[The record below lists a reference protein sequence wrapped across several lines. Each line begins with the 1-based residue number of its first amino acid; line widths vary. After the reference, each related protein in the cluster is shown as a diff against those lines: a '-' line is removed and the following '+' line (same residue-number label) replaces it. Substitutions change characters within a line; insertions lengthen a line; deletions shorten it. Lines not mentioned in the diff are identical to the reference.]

1 MKHTSALILTLCL
14 GLQMLHAEAFPT
26 FGVDSVSSEFFREW
40 YQSGDLRHYLDNYS
54 DYVTYE
60 TETTGEWGL
69 PEQMVFSIE
78 GNSYRWNRLYLN
90 GFRIDGRFQS
100 GSTYYQLNMQEQNLY
115 LNQHRGTIDFVTD
128 SVRANKVWLSNN
140 MGGLGGINPS
150 TQKLINLFHQT
161 ASQRSQEWN
170 DLSLRDHIK
179 GAFQGEATYGIPYQ
193 GGRLYQHVYGNWG
206 ERMLNAFDM
215 NGITGQYVAPY
226 YKVQLDGQLPWNLNY
241 YFIHQS
247 RTDLYSEFMFGD
259 EEVATQKT
267 YNAGLYYTS
276 KGANWTNGVHS
287 LTTGLSWA
295 LNDVKH
301 NDLYFTRNIVD
312 QDGEGFEPW
321 YADGRQNELNW
332 AVNYRY
338 EIQPWLNLHFDGYNS
353 LLFFNPTRTAWINR
367 LERIDYGPSIVDQ
380 FVADYQWHS
389 APFVGG
395 LLENQ
400 LTLEARHRFS
410 EKVEL
415 QAQLAA
421 TFDGILLREHSVLSP
436 NWEAMVGV
444 HMTPNDW
451 FAMDITLG
459 NFRCRYSYE
468 DVLYFSPDYMNGRAL
483 RWYFPQ
489 PEDNMRPYKTM
500 GGAFHTPAKG
510 LKQSSYAVLDIP
522 FRFSFNGPNTHHE
535 VSVLTNFRLYY
546 NQWTTQL
553 KREPEYYGF
562 YDENG
567 IYYFSDD
574 DEIKT
579 TSYEV
584 VNMQN
589 SRLYPHHFLIDNP
602 FWLSNT
608 VKYSLQSEHLFFS
621 LSWQSY
627 WLTGVSSLGNGPLQ
641 NNLNALSESTANPN
655 ILYNAENPG
664 EYRMLGR
671 LDQDRSF
678 IARAQIGWRINDHW
692 SLSVTGKFKDGT
704 PFSSFRVYTTPLT
717 RTIGETFETQTL
729 TSDAYAVVNV
739 TTKGINLI
747 DNHFG
752 RRKDAFFNFDIHARY
767 RTLIKGVP
775 FAVEATCY
783 NVYDFGTELVEYT
796 FEDHLTGGLQRR
808 ALQLNIPRGV
818 ILSLT
823 VGLEKQK

>member
-1 MKHTSALILTLCL
+1 MIKKSSLLLTLCL
-14 GLQMLHAEAFPT
+14 GVQLLHAEAFPT
-26 FGVDSVSSEFFREW
+26 FGVDSVNSEFFREW
-40 YQSGDLRHYLDNYS
+40 YQNGDLRHYLDNYS

-161 ASQRSQEWN
+161 ASQRNQEGN

-206 ERMLNAFDM
+206 ERMLNKFDQK
-215 NGITGQYVAPY
+215 GITGQYVAPY

-259 EEVATQKT
+259 QEVATQKT

-276 KGANWTNGVHS
+276 NGANWTNGVHS

-301 NDLYFTRNIVD
+301 NNANFSRNIVD

-321 YADGRQNELNW
+321 YADGRHNELNW

-353 LLFFNPTRTAWINR
+353 LLFFSPTKTDWSNR
-367 LERIDYGPSIVDQ
+367 LYMRDFGQNSAQAMAVYT
-380 FVADYQWHS
+380 WHS
-389 APFVGG
+389 EPFTGG

-410 EKVEL
+410 EKIEL

-421 TFDGILLREHSVLSP
+421 TFDGILVREHSVLSP

-451 FAMDITLG
+451 FAMDVTLG

-468 DVLYFSPDYMNGRAL
+468 DVLYLSPDYMNGIANRIG
-483 RWYFPQ
+483 YVYP
-489 PEDNMRPYKTM
+489 DDDPYQSM
-500 GGAFHTPAKG
+500 GGAYHTPAKG

-553 KREPEYYGF
+553 KGQPEDYGYY
-562 YDENG
+562 DANG
-567 IYYFSDD
+567 IYFYNNAALA
-574 DEIKT
+574 T
-579 TSYEV
+579 QYEV
-584 VNMQN
+584 VNLQN
-589 SRLYPHHFLIDNP
+589 ASLYPHHFLIDNP

-655 ILYNAENPG
+655 ILLNAENPG

-704 PFSSFRVYTTPLT
+704 PFSSFRVAQPADMSWRLRGTTTAP
-717 RTIGETFETQTL
+717 
-729 TSDAYAVVNV
+729 YAVYNV

-796 FEDHLTGGLQRR
+796 FEDQLTGGLQRR
-808 ALQLNIPRGV
+808 SLQLNIPRGM
-818 ILSLT
+818 ILSVT
-823 VGLEKQK
+823 VGLEKEK